1 MRYRERSHE
10 KRIAYLRNLRKI
22 VAERGIESIVYID
35 ESGFESESFRAS
47 AWGKIGQKIY
57 GERKGSRGKRT
68 NLIAARKGKKFLAP
82 TLFEGTA
89 NTALVNA
96 WVEQQLCQNLPPGCT
111 FILDNAR
118 FHKKEQLT
126 EIAEKYGHYVLFL
139 PPYSPDFNP
148 IEKDFANIKKRRQFA
163 PQNTPLEE
171 IIKMYNC

>member
-1 MRYRERSHE
+1 MRYRERNPE
-10 KRIAYLRNLRKI
+10 KRIAYLKDLRKI
-22 VAERGIESIVYID
+22 VADRGAESLVYID
-35 ESGFESESFRAS
+35 ESGFESESYRAS

-68 NLIAARKGKKFLAP
+68 NLIAGRKGTKFLAP

-89 NTALVNA
+89 NTALVNI

-111 FILDNAR
+111 FIFDNAR
-118 FHKKEQLT
+118 FHNKGQLK
-126 EIAEKYGHYVLFL
+126 EIANKKGHYVLFL

-163 PQNTPLEE
+163 PQNTSLEE
-171 IIKMYNC
+171 IVKMYNC